1 MLDRQKSWANLK
13 TDAKTALGNIQ
24 GQFEDL
30 YDRRDNEDGWGQYL
44 HTPAGRNHSGIYGTG
59 SGIQILSMGDRQN
72 YSEEIKAAQEWMVDE
87 WTDDTSFTAK
97 SGYRLLT
104 YKHAFCLF
112 GLSDSD
118 SAFTSGA
125 RYYDD
130 RFEDD
135 VEEIFTNLWEKRI
148 EDPGWG
154 EWHLESDSSGMELQ
168 SSALAAMALLG
179 SEDIHEK
186 PEYEQTLQNIGE
198 RAYEKGQT
206 IHRQNVGNGNK
217 TVLRLSF
224 CLLALA
230 RYRNVVGEENI
241 NQQTA
246 TRIDQL
252 GKILTSQLPSGR
264 NTEKNTHSPS
274 LISLPDDRPDDANPE
289 HYMIFIVY
297 PIVTLALLEAGAPYV
312 GRNHV
317 FIRNVV
323 DEYADAII
331 GSDMDCFVSSDTG
344 YCSTHDHLWI
354 AAMLDK
360 YRQTDVK
367 DSPIYWRWWGRLRGT
382 YLGTAVSLIVLVII
396 ATSAASF
403 LAQPDASPLMM
414 AISNFIL
421 ALCGAA
427 LVGSAPFLK
436 IMDALRSRRSTL
448 L

>member
-1 MLDRQKSWANLK
+1 MISRQKSWNKLQ

-24 GQFEDL
+24 DQFTDL
-30 YDRRDNEDGWGQYL
+30 YERRDDENGWGQYL
-44 HTPAGRNHSGIYGTG
+44 DPPPMRKHSGIYGTG
-59 SGIQILSMGDRQN
+59 SGIQVLTMTDRRE
-72 YSEEIKAAQEWMVDE
+72 YAEEIKAAQEWMIEE
-87 WTDDTSFTAK
+87 WTDEDSFTVK

-104 YKHAFCLF
+104 YKHVFCLF
-112 GLSDSD
+112 GLSDRG

-130 RFEDD
+130 QFEDD
-135 VEEIFTNLWEKRI
+135 AEEIFTNLWEKRI
-148 EDPGWG
+148 EGTGWG
-154 EWHLESDSSGMELQ
+154 EWHLESDSSGLELQ
-168 SSALAAMALLG
+168 SSALAVMALLG
-179 SEDIHEK
+179 NEDIRQK
-186 PEYEQTLQNIGE
+186 PEYEQILQNIGE

-217 TVLRLSF
+217 AVLRLSF

-230 RYRNVVGEENI
+230 RYRNVVGEKNI

-246 TRIDQL
+246 KWIDQL
-252 GKILTSQLPSGR
+252 GKILTRQLPSGR

-297 PIVTLALLEAGAPYV
+297 PIVTLALLEAGSPYV

-323 DEYADAII
+323 DEYVKSIL
-331 GSDMDCFVSSDTG
+331 GSDKNCFVSSDTG
-344 YCSTHDHLWI
+344 HCSTHDHLWI

-367 DSPIYWRWWGRLRGT
+367 DSPFYWRWWGQLRGT
-382 YLGTAVSLIVLVII
+382 YLGTFVSLVVLLII
-396 ATSAASF
+396 AFGAAF
-403 LAQPDASPLMM
+403 LAQPDASPFMTT
-414 AISNFIL
+414 ISNLIL

-436 IMDALRSRRSTL
+436 IMDAISRRRSTL